1 MSKEDIIQYQ
11 THGTC
16 SKMIGVA
23 IEDGIIKK
31 IQFLGGCQGNLTGI
45 CHLVEGMHID
55 EVIRRLDGID
65 CSGRGTSC
73 PDQLAKC
80 LIEYKN
86 KAAVKN

>member
-1 MSKEDIIQYQ
+1 MGEEEIIQYQ

-23 IEDGIIKK
+23 IQDGVINK

-45 CHLVEGMHID
+45 CHLVEGMKVD
-55 EVIRRLDGID
+55 DVIQKLQGID
-65 CSGRGTSC
+65 CAGRGTSC

-80 LIEYKN
+80 LIEYKSRSAIA
-86 KAAVKN
+86 K

>member
-1 MSKEDIIQYQ
+1 MSEEEIIQYQ
-11 THGTC
+11 TRGTC

-23 IEDGIIKK
+23 IQDGIINK

-55 EVIRRLDGID
+55 DVIDKLEGID
-65 CSGRGTSC
+65 CGGKGTSC

-86 KAAVKN
+86 RSAVKN